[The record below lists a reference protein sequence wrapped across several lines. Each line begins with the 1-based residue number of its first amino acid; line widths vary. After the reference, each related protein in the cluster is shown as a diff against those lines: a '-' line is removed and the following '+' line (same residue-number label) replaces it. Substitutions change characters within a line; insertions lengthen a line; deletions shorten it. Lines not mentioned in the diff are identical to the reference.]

1 MKTTLLAVCL
11 ITAATPAFADKKAE
25 DTGAAS
31 EANVS
36 VEVKAGTGV
45 EKHEVVGEAASFTQG
60 TTVFVWSR
68 ISDGPSSIKHVWK
81 RDGKAVWTATLPV
94 KSKKWST
101 QSRRAMTKPG
111 AYEVEVTS
119 ADGAS
124 LGKIEFTVTASDATA
139 QK

>member
-1 MKTTLLAVCL
+1 MKQLLVAVCL
-11 ITAATPAFADKKAE
+11 TTAASSAFADKKA
-25 DTGAAS
+25 DDSAAAS

-45 EKHEVVGEAASFTQG
+45 EKHEVVGEATTFAQG

-68 ISDGPSSIKHVWK
+68 VSDGPASIKHVWK
-81 RDGKAVWTATLPV
+81 LDGKPVWTATLPV

-101 QSRRAMTKPG
+101 QSRRAIQKAG

-119 ADGAS
+119 GDGVS
-124 LGKIEFTVTASDATA
+124 LGTVAFTVTE
-139 QK
+139 K